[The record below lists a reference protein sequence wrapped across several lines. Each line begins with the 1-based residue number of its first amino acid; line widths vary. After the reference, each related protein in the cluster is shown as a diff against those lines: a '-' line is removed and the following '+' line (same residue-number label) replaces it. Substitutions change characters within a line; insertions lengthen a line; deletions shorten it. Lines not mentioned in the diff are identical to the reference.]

1 MGYLQRE
8 NIYILQESQKEKREQ
23 SLFRETLA
31 ENFPNLE
38 KETDIQVQEAQK
50 VSNKMN
56 LKTHAQRQFK
66 LSKIKDKES

>member
-1 MGYLQRE
+1 MGYHQRE
-8 NIYILQESQKEKREQ
+8 NIYILQASQKKKREQ
-23 SLFRETLA
+23 SLFREILA

-56 LKTHAQRQFK
+56 LKRRAQRHFK
-66 LSKIKDKES
+66 LSKIKDK